1 MAVKDSPEPSGKG
14 SPQGPRWKSPQMWQ
28 RRSCGSSRVATT
40 AVEGPGQHTDGQPQ
54 GHLRP
59 EPSTARAVCP
69 PTG

>member
-1 MAVKDSPEPSGKG
+1 MEEPPDVAEAQAGK
-14 SPQGPRWKSPQMWQ
+14 SQQL
-28 RRSCGSSRVATT
+28 TFT

-69 PTG
+69 DRVRPCVCAAGPRQLAILRA